1 MRFPNSQF
9 DCFIVLRI
17 LKTQS
22 FYINYNK
29 LVIWKFIDG
38 NQLVLVINSE
48 DESLEF
54 LLCFAKSPEK
64 LIMNIGCNG
73 WTETFGDRSM
83 SRCNQPALFIHH
95 QL

>member
-17 LKTQS
+17 LKTRS

-38 NQLVLVINSE
+38 NQLVLVIHSE
-48 DESLEF
+48 DESLGF
-54 LLCFAKSPEK
+54 Y
-64 LIMNIGCNG
+64 
-73 WTETFGDRSM
+73 
-83 SRCNQPALFIHH
+83 
-95 QL
+95 